1 VNGVAII
8 DVLLAAAVPV
18 LAAAALL
25 YRDLFRAAVVFIV
38 LGLTIALVWVRLDA
52 PDIALAEAAVGAGI
66 TGALFMRALGALPG
80 PARPTDPARSGRFQR
95 FAVRGAA
102 GLFAG
107 VVAALVAWAVLT
119 VPSGEPVLTG
129 LVRDAA
135 PDSGVGNPVTAVL
148 LNFRGYDTLLEVG
161 VLLLAALGVSTI
173 GAPRHAASLG
183 GTRVRGPVILAF
195 AHLVLP
201 GLIVLAAYLLWI
213 GADLPGGA
221 FQGAAVLAGA
231 WLVCAFAGLPAEVAP
246 GRRPALLA
254 GGFFIFL
261 LVAAGMVV
269 LNGALLRFTPA
280 TAKWWLLLI
289 ESGLLVSCAAVLAT
303 LVFRLIDDERTE
315 AGS

>member
-80 PARPTDPARSGRFQR
+80 PTRSAHPVRSSRFQR
-95 FAVRGAA
+95 LAVRGAA
-102 GLFAG
+102 GVFAG
-107 VVAALVAWAVLT
+107 IVAALVAWAVVT
-119 VPSGEPVLTG
+119 VPSSDPVLTS

-173 GAPRHAASLG
+173 GAHRHAASLG

-231 WLVCAFAGLPAEVAP
+231 WLICAFAGFPADVAP
-246 GRRPALLA
+246 GRMPAVLA
-254 GGFFIFL
+254 GGFCIFL
-261 LVAAGMVV
+261 LVAAGMVL
-269 LNGALLRFTPA
+269 LNGGLLRFMPA
-280 TAKWWLLLI
+280 TAKWWMLLI
-289 ESGLLVSCAAVLAT
+289 ESGLLVSCAAILAT
-303 LVFRLIDDERTE
+303 LVFRLTDDDRPE
-315 AGS
+315 AGR

>member
-1 VNGVAII
+1 VNGIALV
-8 DVLLAAAVPV
+8 DVLLAAAVPA

-66 TGALFMRALGALPG
+66 TGALFMRALGALSG
-80 PARPTDPARSGRFQR
+80 PARPGVPAGSGRFQR

-102 GLFAG
+102 GTLAG

-129 LVRDAA
+129 LVRAAA

-173 GAPRHAASLG
+173 GADRHAASLG
-183 GTRVRGPVILAF
+183 GTRVRGPVITAF

-221 FQGAAVLAGA
+221 FQGAAVLAGG
-231 WLVCAFAGLPAEVAP
+231 WLICAFAGVPSEVPA
-246 GRRPALLA
+246 GRMPLLLA
-254 GGFFIFL
+254 GGLLVFL
-261 LVAAGMVV
+261 LVAAGMIL
-269 LNGALLRFTPA
+269 LNGGLLRFTPA

-289 ESGLLVSCAAVLAT
+289 ESGLLVSCAAILAT
-303 LVFRLIDDERTE
+303 LVFRLTDDERTE
-315 AGS
+315 GGP